1 MATLLTLRKSAK
13 FATVAT
19 ASINVKLYSS
29 FRQPSGRSFSSRANL
44 LSTSRFQSTQ
54 SENRLDSSCNAQ
66 GINQKFNLL
75 GGKVAYTSRMSFTS
89 ESPEERVPCYR
100 VLDDNGQLI
109 DSTNF
114 AGINREIG
122 TKMYTDMVKLQ
133 TMDTIFYEAQ
143 RQGRISFYVT
153 TTGEEA
159 INIASAAALKIDDFI
174 VPQYREPGV
183 LLWRGFTPQDFAN
196 QCFGNKFDGG
206 KGRQMPV
213 HYGSKQLNYF
223 TVAST
228 IASQLPHAV
237 GAAYSLK
244 MDGKDA
250 CVVSYF
256 GDGGSSEGD
265 FHAALNFAAVMEAP
279 VVFICRN
286 NGWAIS
292 TSASEQFRSDG
303 IVVKGQA
310 YGVRSIRVDGNDAL
324 AMYSAVGCA
333 RKMAITEQKP
343 ILIEAVTYR
352 VGHHSTS
359 DDSTKYR
366 LLEEIEWWQMAR
378 NPLTLYRKWLESNG
392 WWNNEFEAELQSNTR
407 KELLSAIQVAERVK
421 KPPVEDVFT
430 DVYDVVPSNLC
441 EQEKLLQQTVVRY
454 PQDYPSDVPLK
465 ATP

>member
-1 MATLLTLRKSAK
+1 MASLLRNSGKIT
-13 FATVAT
+13 TT
-19 ASINVKLYSS
+19 AGLIARPGFQGGRGFGLSS
-29 FRQPSGRSFSSRANL
+29 FSLFFSSPR
-44 LSTSRFQSTQ
+44 RFQTTE
-54 SENRLDSSCNAQ
+54 SESRVDSHCYDDEIS
-66 GINQKFNLL
+66 QKFSVL
-75 GGKVAYTSRMSFTS
+75 GGKVPYTSGMRFTS
-89 ESPEERVPCYR
+89 ELPEEKVPCYR
-100 VLDDNGQLI
+100 VLDNNGQLI
-109 DSTNF
+109 DSRNF
-114 AGINREIG
+114 AGISKEIAM
-122 TKMYTDMVKLQ
+122 KMYTDMVKLN

-174 VPQYREPGV
+174 VPQYREPGI

-196 QCFGNKFDGG
+196 QCFSNKFDDG

-213 HYGSKQLNYF
+213 HYGSKKLNYF

-250 CVVSYF
+250 CVVGYF

-265 FHAALNFAAVMEAP
+265 FHAALNFAAVLEAP
-279 VVFICRN
+279 VIFLCRN

-292 TSASEQFRSDG
+292 TPASDQFRSDG
-303 IVVKGQA
+303 VVVKGQA

-324 AMYSAVGCA
+324 AMYSAVRSA
-333 RKMAITEQKP
+333 REMAITEQKP

-352 VGHHSTS
+352 VGHHTTS
-359 DDSTKYR
+359 DDSTRYR
-366 LLEEIEWWQMAR
+366 PLEEIEWWQMAR

-392 WWNNEFEAELQSNTR
+392 WWNDEAEAELRSNSR
-407 KELLSAIQVAERVK
+407 KELLKAIQVAEK
-421 KPPVEDVFT
+421 IEKPPVGDMFT
-430 DVYDVVPSNLC
+430 DVYDAVPSNLF
-441 EQEKLLQQTVVRY
+441 EQEKLLQQTVTRY
-454 PQDYPSDVPLK
+454 PQDYPSDVPVR
-465 ATP
+465 AVPSS